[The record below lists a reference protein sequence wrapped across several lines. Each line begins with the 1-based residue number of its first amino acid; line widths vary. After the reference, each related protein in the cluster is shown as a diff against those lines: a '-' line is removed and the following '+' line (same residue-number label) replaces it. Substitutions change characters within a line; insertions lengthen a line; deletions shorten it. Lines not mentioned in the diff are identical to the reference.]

1 MHKFKVPSIWLPTRD
16 EGLRRLETFVP
27 YAGQEYARLRN
38 FDEGPGRHVHVST
51 LSPWI
56 RHRLLLES
64 EVVSAVLKRH
74 RFKAAEKFIQEV
86 FWRTYWKG
94 WLELR
99 PGVWH
104 RYQSDLEAL
113 TNRLERDDEFQDRV
127 SRATSGQTG
136 IQCFDEWANELTE
149 HGYLHNHSRMWFA
162 SIWVFW
168 LGLPWQLGAD
178 FFLRNLLDGDPATNT
193 LSWRWVAGLQ
203 TKGKSYLARPDN
215 IAKFT
220 RGRFRPKD
228 EALVEVPPISSPPD
242 PTPRQI
248 DARTDWSRTRR
259 TGLLLT
265 DDDLS
270 PEFLGFPVNG
280 FAGFATLNSSQGR
293 SPLGVSNTVAAF
305 VEGALSDTLGRI
317 RSIAGRPAGY
327 VLQTSSVDSLVDW
340 ARRVQIEQFVTP
352 YSPVGPAQ
360 EALDILE
367 RKLEPLG
374 IGLERILRTSD
385 ALAWPKATHGFF
397 RFRQQIPTLIRR
409 NDRDMELAS

>member
-1 MHKFKVPSIWLPTRD
+1 MKISKRRSIWLPTRV
-16 EGLRRLETFVP
+16 EGLRRLETFLP
-27 YAGQEYARLRN
+27 YAGREYARFRN
-38 FDEGPGRHVHVST
+38 FDDGPGRHVHVST

-56 RHRLLLES
+56 RHRLLPET

-74 RFKAAEKFIQEV
+74 NFPDTEKFIQEV

-99 PGVWH
+99 PGVWQS
-104 RYQSDLEAL
+104 YQSDLEQL
-113 TNRLERDDEFQDRV
+113 IDRLKRDDEFQIRF
-127 SRATSGQTG
+127 SRATSGETG
-136 IQCFDEWANELTE
+136 VQCFDEWANELAE

-162 SIWVFW
+162 SIWIFW

-178 FFLRNLLDGDPATNT
+178 FFLRNLLDGDPAANT

-203 TKGKSYLARPDN
+203 TRGKAYIARPEN

-228 EALVEVPPISSPPD
+228 GVLVEAPPISGPPD

-248 DARTDWSRTRR
+248 DARTDWNRTRR

-265 DDDLS
+265 EDDLS

-280 FAGFATLNSSQGR
+280 FEGFATLNSSQGR
-293 SPLGVSNTVAAF
+293 SPLGVSNTVSAF
-305 VEGALSDTLGRI
+305 VDGAFNDTLGRI
-317 RSIAGRPAGY
+317 RSVAGRPTGH
-327 VLQTSSVDSLVDW
+327 VLQTSSVDNLVDW

-352 YSPVGPAQ
+352 YSPVGPVQ
-360 EALDILE
+360 DALDILE
-367 RKLEPLG
+367 CKLAPLG
-374 IGLERILRTSD
+374 IALLRIIRPSD
-385 ALAWPKATHGFF
+385 ATAWPKATHGFF
-397 RFRQQIPTLIRR
+397 RFRKIIPSLIRQNGR
-409 NDRDMELAS
+409 GMETVR